1 MNSNGVN
8 RRGQG
13 VPEEQMLLT
22 ERPINAAN
30 IVKPTPNGKLCK
42 PKKNL
47 FIHKFMLFKKN
58 VLALLSHNPTRKQRV
73 KTTKI
78 LRFYL
83 TQVIIRECC
92 RYYIF

>member
-47 FIHKFMLFKKN
+47 Y
-58 VLALLSHNPTRKQRV
+58 S
-73 KTTKI
+73 
-78 LRFYL
+78 
-83 TQVIIRECC
+83 
-92 RYYIF
+92 